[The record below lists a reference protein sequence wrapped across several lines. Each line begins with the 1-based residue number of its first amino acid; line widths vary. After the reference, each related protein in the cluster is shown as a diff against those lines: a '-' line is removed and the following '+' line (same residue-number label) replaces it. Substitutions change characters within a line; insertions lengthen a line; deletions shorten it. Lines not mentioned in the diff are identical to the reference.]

1 MRLKDSSAMFSAG
14 PVFEDRLE
22 GGLRVFSNHVPH
34 VQSITL
40 GVWINAGS
48 REDPEDMAGLAHFLE
63 HAVFKGTRTRDYLE
77 IASCIEEVGGYID
90 AYTTKE
96 NTCIYIRCLRQH
108 APLAFS
114 LLADLTGS
122 PVFPDDE
129 LEKEKEVVIEEIHGI
144 DDSPEELIFDRFDT
158 LAFPRHPLGPAILGT
173 EESIESITPQA
184 LRRFMRQ
191 HYVAENMILTAVGN
205 ISREE
210 VLRQAE
216 QHFSELRKSPESA
229 GPERTFSTGDYVAF
243 SAREEKPLSQGHLLY
258 GLAAPRDDTFFY
270 GLMLLNTVLSGGMSS
285 RLNIELREKAAL
297 AYNAY
302 SSLTLFDDVTLFNIY
317 AGTDADNIAKAVA
330 IMKNM
335 LDPEKL
341 SAMDRKE
348 FLAAKNKLQGA
359 LVMGMEKMTRRMSKA
374 ARDMFYFGRHIS
386 IEEKLA
392 GIEALAAEDLGRS
405 AAYLRRH
412 ADASLLVYEPDG
424 EDEE

>member
-1 MRLKDSSAMFSAG
+1 MRLKDSSTIVSAG
-14 PVFEDRLE
+14 PVFEDILP

-40 GVWINAGS
+40 GIWINAGS
-48 REDPEDMAGLAHFLE
+48 REDPKDMAGLAHFLE

-77 IASCIEEVGGYID
+77 IARCIEEVGGYID

-96 NTCIYIRCLRQH
+96 NTCIYIRCLREH
-108 APLAFS
+108 AALAFS

-144 DDSPEELIFDRFDT
+144 DDTPEELIFDRFDT

-173 EESIESITPQA
+173 EESIEKITPQA
-184 LRRFMRQ
+184 LRRFMQR
-191 HYVAENMILTAVGN
+191 HYVPENMVLTTVGN

-216 QHFSELRKSPESA
+216 KHFSGFSKNRGSA
-229 GPERTFSTGDYVAF
+229 NRDRSFSSDDYAAF
-243 SAREEKPLSQGHLLY
+243 SAREEKPLSQGHVLY
-258 GLAAPRDDTFFY
+258 GLAAPRDDAFFF

-285 RLNIELREKAAL
+285 RLNIELREKEAL

-302 SSLTLFDDVTLFNIY
+302 SSLSLFDDVTLFNIY
-317 AGTDADNIAKAVA
+317 AGTDADNIAKAVS
-330 IMKNM
+330 IMEKM

-341 SAMDRKE
+341 SEIDRKE

-359 LVMGMEKMTRRMSKA
+359 FVMGMEKMTRRMSKA
-374 ARDMFYFGRHIS
+374 ARDIFYFGRHIG

-392 GIEALAAEDLGRS
+392 GIEALDAEDLGS
-405 AAYLRRH
+405 AAAYLRQS
-412 ADASLLVYEPDG
+412 AGASLLVYEPGG
-424 EDEE
+424 EEED